1 MCASVCSLLGFLG
14 SPPRKLS
21 CSACT
26 FCLPILGNAKA
37 QTPQVATDEAAAAT
51 QNRAQPD
58 NICRLTVVIDCSS
71 SSKTSVVQCPVS
83 VSLVQRMLHPSH
95 SVRVRDYQKDFFFF
109 PRYTEQQFTLEAFG
123 GCYSV
128 RYSRTQ
134 KGRKREITLRSYM
147 SSFAA

>member
-1 MCASVCSLLGFLG
+1 
-14 SPPRKLS
+14 
-21 CSACT
+21 
-26 FCLPILGNAKA
+26 
-37 QTPQVATDEAAAAT
+37 
-51 QNRAQPD
+51 
-58 NICRLTVVIDCSS
+58 VIDCSS